1 MRTFRTFRRTA
12 WTLAVLFLLV
22 NAFACFHAY
31 KFTHFTTA
39 DVQRTNPGRL
49 GFAGKL
55 KVVVA
60 GVDNPRP
67 VNRNKPGRA
76 YETIRLQSYERLEA
90 WMVRAPRAKGTVA
103 LFHGY
108 GAAKSRMLERA
119 EILLGLGYNTLL
131 VDFMGSGGS
140 GGNAT
145 TIGYREARDVKAA
158 YDYLD
163 ARGEQHIY
171 LLGTSLGAAA
181 ILKALDDYPVKP
193 EGVILEAPFST
204 LYEAACARF
213 RAIGAPP
220 FPMAGMVVFW
230 GGAINGF
237 WGFNHKPVEYARAA
251 HVPVLMVY
259 GEKDGRVARK
269 EIDEIY
275 NNLPGPKKLVTFPE
289 AGHVNYLSGYSREWT
304 AAVAEFI
311 KAQ

>member
-1 MRTFRTFRRTA
+1 MQRSKFIRRTG
-12 WTLAVLFLLV
+12 WTLLTLFLLV

-31 KFTHFTTA
+31 KFTHFTSAT
-39 DVQRTNPGRL
+39 VQRTNPNRL

-55 KVVVA
+55 KVMVA

-67 VNRNKPGRA
+67 VNRDKPGRA
-76 YETIRLQSYERLEA
+76 YETIRLQSHEPLEA
-90 WMVRAPRAKGTVA
+90 WMIRTPGAKGTVA

-108 GAAKSRMLERA
+108 GASKSRLLERA
-119 EILLGLGYNTLL
+119 EILLGQGYNTLL

-145 TIGYREARDVKAA
+145 TIGYKEALDVKAA
-158 YDYLD
+158 YDYL
-163 ARGEQHIY
+163 AAHGEHNIY
-171 LLGTSLGAAA
+171 LLGVSLGAAA
-181 ILKALDDYPVKP
+181 ILKALKDYPVKP

-213 RAIGAPP
+213 RAIGAPS

-230 GGAINGF
+230 GGVINGF
-237 WGFNHKPVEYARAA
+237 WGFGHEPVEYAKSAR
-251 HVPVLMVY
+251 VPVLMVY

-269 EIDEIY
+269 EIDDIY
-275 NNLPGPKKLVTFPE
+275 NNLPGPKKRVTFPE
-289 AGHVNYLSGYSREWT
+289 GGHVNYLSQYGREWT
-304 AAVAEFI
+304 SAVGEFI